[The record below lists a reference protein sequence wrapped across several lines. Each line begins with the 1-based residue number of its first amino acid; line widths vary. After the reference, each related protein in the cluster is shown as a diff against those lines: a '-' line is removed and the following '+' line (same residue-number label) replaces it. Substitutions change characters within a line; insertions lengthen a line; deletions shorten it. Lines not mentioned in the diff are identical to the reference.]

1 MRILLVMPTPFES
14 GRLGLE
20 NVIWLSEPVALTSV
34 AGSVPKPHQVMLL
47 DMRLE
52 PEGALASTLQEFQP
66 DVVGTTSMTTD
77 VYQAKAVLRMTRQ
90 LCPEALT
97 VVGGHAPTLQ
107 PQEFEEDYID
117 VIVQGEGEHTFAEL
131 IAAWHERALAP
142 SDPAATD
149 GRRPSRAFAGIH
161 GVRYR
166 GDAGFVSNAKREQ
179 TLVLDELPPPDRSLV
194 AKYYGRYFFTVARP
208 MASIFTSRGC
218 SFDCNFCAIWEFYER
233 RTRFLSA
240 KQIADQMQACEE
252 DFIFV
257 LDDNF
262 LTSKRRLLELCEELE
277 RRQLN
282 KFWMTQGR
290 TDFVA
295 DNPALIARLARN
307 GLIGLLSG
315 FESNDDDSL
324 AALRKKNTWDK
335 NKLANQILRDNGI
348 FSTGIF
354 MVRADWTAEQFQSL
368 YDYIN
373 TLEIG
378 IPLITI
384 LTPLPGT
391 QLYRAYK
398 DKLLTHDYRL
408 FDLLHAV
415 LPTRL
420 PREEFYKQ
428 FARALD
434 ATAESAHRAMSNVV
448 KRRRDF
454 VWKFGKNLLW
464 FYARTWRYQRVHRD
478 YRSFLRDEEGLLN
491 GPGAAAELTWRD
503 VEYPR
508 GDENTKQANQD
519 NLVRLRIPKDTWID
533 ALPPKLPMARPPAAL
548 HRPSSAPQDT
558 PRLGSLGAG
567 PQAQGETL

>member
-1 MRILLVMPTPFES
+1 MPTPFES

-20 NVIWLSEPVALTSV
+20 NVVWLSEPVALTSI
-34 AGSVPKPHQVMLL
+34 AGSVPNHHDVLLL

-52 PEGALASTLQEFQP
+52 PEDALARALQEFRP

-90 LCPEALT
+90 IRPEALT

-131 IAAWHERALAP
+131 VSAWEARQGTSTAEGQ
-142 SDPAATD
+142 PA
-149 GRRPSRAFAGIH
+149 SRAFEGIH

-166 GDAGFVSNAKREQ
+166 GAAGFVSNAKREQ
-179 TLVLDELPPPDRSLV
+179 TVVLDELPPPDRSLV

-240 KQIADQMQACEE
+240 KQIADQMEACKE

-277 RRQLN
+277 RRKLR

-295 DNPALIARLARN
+295 DNPELIARLARN

-324 AALRKKNTWDK
+324 VALRKKNTWDK
-335 NKLANQILRDNGI
+335 NKRANEILRENGI

-354 MVRADWTAEQFQSL
+354 MVRADWTKEQFQSL

-378 IPLITI
+378 IPLMTI

-434 ATAESAHRAMSNVV
+434 ATEESAHRAMSNVV
-448 KRRRDF
+448 KRRKDF
-454 VWKFGKNLLW
+454 MWKFGKNLLW

-491 GPGAAAELTWRD
+491 GPGTDAKLTWRD

-508 GDENTKQANQD
+508 GDENTKQAERD
-519 NLVRLRIPKDTWID
+519 GLIRLRIPSDTWVD
-533 ALPPKLPMARPPAAL
+533 ALPAAL
-548 HRPSSAPQDT
+548 ERRAPQGV
-558 PRLGSLGAG
+558 GSQA
-567 PQAQGETL
+567 PQGGNL